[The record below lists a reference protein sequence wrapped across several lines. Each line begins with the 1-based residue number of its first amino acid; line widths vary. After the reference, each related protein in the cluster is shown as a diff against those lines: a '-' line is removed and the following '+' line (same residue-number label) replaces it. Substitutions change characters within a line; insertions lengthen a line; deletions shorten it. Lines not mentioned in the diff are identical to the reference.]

1 MFVCCG
7 LATPIDLVTNTR
19 DASKSFLLGLQ
30 VAAVASDGHRRGAN
44 APRSVQWRN
53 NNKAIES
60 SDETPIYAHSFP
72 LTGSAPILLRRIE
85 AIRELSS
92 ILGSEANTRFRALLQ
107 SSELFSVLN
116 DSGLIS
122 RSNTLTFLCSYSTF
136 EDADNKKA
144 LENAVL
150 KSAVASFA
158 SELDAERTEQGQ
170 YYTEDRRMKAL
181 QRFTAKA
188 QLVASLPSVLGYE
201 PRNTDGATALLGEL
215 VTMAPKLE
223 ASRTA
228 RLQAGAAGGA
238 GKGAAAGKDAAAS
251 KEATAGKGSAEAA
264 PKRGKEAAQMGGD
277 SPEGKKT
284 RPARGVRGGR
294 SKKRAQKEDDV
305 EDVEDVE
312 EDEGDEGDEED
323 ENPRPKNL
331 RAMLMA
337 AAAAKKSTPSSSS
350 LSSSNSNLAS
360 LGVGLTPLAAACQV
374 SNPTRLRELEGEVKD
389 LTIQLADVRLSLAQ
403 IKAEKGALEAEN
415 TRLRTSLAQTES
427 QLTSVSADLAAKSQ
441 SLAVAGMQVEAA
453 QVTTDE
459 LRQDRAMW
467 SSLFMSTT
475 TSFDANKF
483 QSLMGSL
490 MRDPSKKADGGAGGS
505 G

>member
-30 VAAVASDGHRRGAN
+30 VAAVASDGHNRRGAN

-60 SDETPIYAHSFP
+60 SEETPIYAHSFP
-72 LTGSAPILLRRIE
+72 LTGSAPILLRRVE

-92 ILGSEANTRFRALLQ
+92 ILGVEANTRLRALLQ
-107 SSELFSVLN
+107 SSELFSVLS

-122 RSNTLTFLCSYSTF
+122 RSNTLTFLCSYSAF
-136 EDADNKKA
+136 EDADKKEA
-144 LENAVL
+144 LENAIL

-170 YYTEDRRMKAL
+170 YYTEERRMKAL

-188 QLVASLPSVLGYE
+188 QLVASLPSALGYE

-215 VTMAPKLE
+215 VAMAPKLE

-238 GKGAAAGKDAAAS
+238 AGGAGKGAVAAKGAAAGK
-251 KEATAGKGSAEAA
+251 EAAGKGSAEAA
-264 PKRGKEAAQMGGD
+264 QSKRGKEAAQMGGN
-277 SPEGKKT
+277 SPDGKVP

-294 SKKRAQKEDDV
+294 RKRPPKEDEV
-305 EDVEDVE
+305 EDVEDDE
-312 EDEGDEGDEED
+312 DDEDDEGDGK
-323 ENPRPKNL
+323 PQPKNL
-331 RAMLMA
+331 RDMMA
-337 AAAAKKSTPSSSS
+337 AAKNSTPSSSS
-350 LSSSNSNLAS
+350 LSSSSSHL
-360 LGVGLTPLAAACQV
+360 VGKTPMAAACLV
-374 SNPTRLRELEGEVKD
+374 SDPTRLRELEGEVKD
-389 LTIQLADVRLSLAQ
+389 LTIKLADVRLTLAQ

-415 TRLRTSLAQTES
+415 ARLRTSLAQTES

-505 G
+505 S